1 MTGAERIKIK
11 SDEARAAGLCP
22 SCRWRIPK
30 PGRVTCQHCIDQAQD
45 RRRAWR
51 DAGLCVDCVRP
62 HPDGTRRCVACQKA
76 HGKRNNESKKAT
88 RAPCLPTATSA
99 LRTDSPGASVR
110 CLCCDSPWAI
120 PDLRRNDR
128 RAA

>member
-1 MTGAERIKIK
+1 VTPAEYIKIK

-30 PGRVTCQHCIDQAQD
+30 PGRVTCQYCIDKAQD

-62 HPDGTRRCVACQKA
+62 HGSDSRRCHACKVEHRKLSNEREKA
-76 HGKRNNESKKAT
+76 KRRASLAV
-88 RAPCLPTATSA
+88 RAPNRCGVCDLVGHNA
-99 LRTDSPGASVR
+99 RTCKWKAVYQ
-110 CLCCDSPWAI
+110 
-120 PDLRRNDR
+120 
-128 RAA
+128 